1 MPIIGLIMIAS
12 FTQFDLQSPDLYP
25 TRTVGIPELLYSNGG
40 RQSSLI
46 GSLEHR
52 FHLLSRGEEKHADVL
67 LWHSAIEAQ
76 YAEHPLERVK
86 WR

>member
-12 FTQFDLQSPDLYP
+12 FSQLDLQSPDLHP
-25 TRTVGIPELLYSNGG
+25 IRALGIPELLHSNGC

-46 GSLEHR
+46 SSLEHCIHVLIR
-52 FHLLSRGEEKHADVL
+52 SEDKDADAL
-67 LWHSAIEAQ
+67 LWQSAIEVQ
-76 YAEHPLERVK
+76 DTQHSMERVE